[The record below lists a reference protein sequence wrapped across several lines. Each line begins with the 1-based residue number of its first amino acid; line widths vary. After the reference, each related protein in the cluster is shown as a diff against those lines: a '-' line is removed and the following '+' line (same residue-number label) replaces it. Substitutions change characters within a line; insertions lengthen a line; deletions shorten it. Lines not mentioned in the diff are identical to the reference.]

1 MHANT
6 WEDPEIYQLWTVN
19 QTNQNDLPKETWKK
33 CPIKVIQTAMRV
45 WLSPSLSPW
54 VCPCVFPHIVFI
66 VQLIIFVRLCDSM
79 DCSTPGFP
87 VHNPLPEFAQT
98 HVHSVSD
105 AIQPSHPLS
114 SPSLPALNLSQHQGL
129 FQWVGSSHHVAKIL
143 KLQLQHH
150 PIHPVNIQ
158 NWFQLYSFI
167 PLNKYFTY
175 FSTFHLCGN
184 SFLQSWRARALVTD
198 HWSSG

>member
-1 MHANT
+1 M
-6 WEDPEIYQLWTVN
+6 N
-19 QTNQNDLPKETWKK
+19 QTNQNDWPKETWKK
-33 CPIKVIQTAMRV
+33 CPIKVIQTAMRL
-45 WLSPSLSPW
+45 WLSPSFSLSLP
-54 VCPCVFPHIVFI
+54 VC
-66 VQLIIFVRLCDSM
+66 LSMLCFYCSVDNFCLSLWPMNCSM
-79 DCSTPGFP
+79 PGFP
-87 VHNPLPEFAQT
+87 VHNQLLELTQT
-98 HVHSVSD
+98 HVHSVGD

-114 SPSLPALNLSQHQGL
+114 SPSLPALNLSQHQSL
-129 FQWVGSSHHVAKIL
+129 FQWVGSSHHVAKVL

-150 PIHPVNIQ
+150 PIHPMNIQ

-184 SFLQSWRARALVTD
+184 FFLQSWRARARVAD